1 MKENSRNHS
10 IILNEIC
17 HQCQSESSVFSYL
30 RVLCVFT
37 VGLATV
43 RREEVRLRLG
53 DLRLGFFF
61 AN

>member
-10 IILNEIC
+10 TILNEIFHC
-17 HQCQSESSVFSYL
+17 CQSERSLLSYR
-30 RVLCVFT
+30 RVLCVFA